1 MSNKNEK
8 KNRFNILRAKINDF
22 IVPFLNVQSII

>member
-8 KNRFNILRAKINDF
+8 KNRSNILRAKINDF
-22 IVPFLNVQSII
+22 IVPILNVQSII